1 VTSNDPPDEPP
12 SNVVEDAGHANEDD
26 LLRRPSGTFAALRYR
41 NLRLIWIGQT
51 GHAAALWME
60 QIARPWLVLDLT
72 DDNPTHLGGVI
83 AIRVVPQL
91 LFGVWAGVIADRVD
105 RKTLLQSTK
114 IGVFILNVAFA
125 SLLVSGHL
133 ELWHVYAAA
142 FLRGIFMSFDQPARQ
157 SLIADAVP
165 AALVTNAV
173 ALMSSTQNLMR
184 IIGVMMSGLLIGWF
198 GLEGT
203 FITIAVVYFVSVAA
217 TQLIDIP
224 PRKRD
229 NASGAR
235 GIVSDLMEGFRYA
248 AQAPAVRGVLM
259 LSAVFYGAGMMWM
272 QVFAPLFA
280 RTVLASGPFGF
291 GALVAAGAA
300 GTLLGSLLIA
310 TRPPPRPGWRIAL
323 SITLMGGALM
333 VFAVS
338 PSVPG
343 ALGLIAPYVA
353 LLGVGFFHGAYIPLT
368 HTILLTA
375 TPEHLRGRV
384 ISLVSLDRAM
394 TTIGA
399 GLGGLLAAWI
409 GAQGAQ
415 FIYGAVTLA
424 AGLAI
429 FTFAQGLREY
439 RLGRH

>member
-1 VTSNDPPDEPP
+1 VTSTAPPGEAPPDA
-12 SNVVEDAGHANEDD
+12 NADLTANEDD
-26 LLRRPSGTFAALRYR
+26 LLNRPTGTFAALRYR

-72 DDNPTHLGGVI
+72 DDNAVHLGGVV
-83 AIRVVPQL
+83 AMRVVPQL

-114 IGVFILNVAFA
+114 VGVFTLNVVFA
-125 SLLVSGHL
+125 AMLVFGML

-142 FLRGIFMSFDQPARQ
+142 FIRGIFMAFDQPARQ
-157 SLIADAVP
+157 SLIADSVP
-165 AALVTNAV
+165 PRLVTNAV

-184 IIGVMMSGLLIGWF
+184 IVGVMMSGLLIGLI

-203 FITIAVVYFVSVAA
+203 FVTIAVVYFVSVVA
-217 TQLIDIP
+217 TQLIDVP
-224 PRKRD
+224 RRKR
-229 NASGAR
+229 NNSSGAR
-235 GIVSDLMEGFRYA
+235 GIVSDLMEGVRYA
-248 AQAPAVRGVLM
+248 AQAPAVRGVLI
-259 LSAVFYGAGMMWM
+259 LSVIFYGAGMMWM

-280 RTVLASGPFGF
+280 RTVMDTGAFGF
-291 GALVAAGAA
+291 SALVAAG
-300 GTLLGSLLIA
+300 GGGSLLGSLLIA
-310 TRPPPRPGWRIAL
+310 TRPPRRPGWQVAMSIAVMGAM
-323 SITLMGGALM
+323 LML
-333 VFAVS
+333 FAGS

-343 ALGLIAPYVA
+343 IGGSIAPYVA
-353 LLGVGFFHGAYIPLT
+353 LFAVGIFHGAYIPLT

-394 TTIGA
+394 TTVGA
-399 GLGGLLAAWI
+399 TVGGLLAAGI

-415 FIYGAVTLA
+415 FAYGLFTLVTGFAVFTLA
-424 AGLAI
+424 R
-429 FTFAQGLREY
+429 GLRDY
-439 RLGRH
+439 RLR